1 MGAAT
6 TLATPESLS
15 SSAQLNW
22 QRDRRFFIGMAVAA
36 AVAVLIGFYPTYYL
50 KAFYGTPVLPP
61 LVHLHGFLFTAW
73 IVLLI
78 TQTSF
83 IAARRTHLHRRL
95 GIGGGVLA
103 VLMTIVAF
111 FTAIGAVQRGRMTAQ
126 FLATPLATVIVF
138 PAFVGAALI
147 MRRQPETHK
156 RLMWIATTELLN
168 APIGRFPVIW
178 RSTAFV
184 AYSASD
190 VFLAALLVYDLATR
204 RRLDPATI
212 WGGLFLVA
220 SQALRTAIG
229 HTATWVAF
237 ARWLTS

>member
-1 MGAAT
+1 M
-6 TLATPESLS
+6 
-15 SSAQLNW
+15 
-22 QRDRRFFIGMAVAA
+22 
-36 AVAVLIGFYPTYYL
+36 
-50 KAFYGTPVLPP
+50 
-61 LVHLHGFLFTAW
+61 
-73 IVLLI
+73 
-78 TQTSF
+78 
-83 IAARRTHLHRRL
+83 
-95 GIGGGVLA
+95 LA

-138 PAFVGAALI
+138 PALVGAALI

-204 RRLDPATI
+204 RRLHPATI
-212 WGGLFLVA
+212 WGSLFLVA

-229 HTATWVAF
+229 HTNVWLVF